1 MGRRARTV
9 RNPVEAAMVDRR
21 QLRDLD
27 IGLVVA
33 SMVLVVVGIAMIH
46 SATFD
51 PDAEALSPQVQR
63 QLLVA
68 GIGIAVMAAV
78 TLISQDTLEALTP
91 ILYGLAIV
99 LLVAVLIVG
108 VGKSGERR
116 WFDMGPLRF
125 QPSELAKY
133 AVIFALAR
141 YLARRKTRIDRPVH
155 LLIPLAIVVVP
166 TVLVLREPD
175 LGTSLLFLLLLPPML
190 YWAGTRPILLLFLV
204 LPVISMVLAF
214 NWVAWVLFL
223 ALVGTLLYVS
233 RIFMADKILVFVTSV
248 VTGQLSPFLWAHLE
262 DYQRHRVL
270 AFLNPEKYRFSTGY
284 QLIQSKIAIGSGSA
298 LGKGFLQGTQKNFAF
313 LPEQHTDFIFSVL
326 AEEFGFLGCL
336 LVLTLYLFL
345 VVRMFR
351 LAGTVRNRFAGLVI
365 VGIASALFMQ
375 STINIGVTLGLSPVT
390 GMTLPLLS
398 YGGSSLLVT
407 LASIGVVLG
416 MGLRRMEY

>member
-1 MGRRARTV
+1 ML
-9 RNPVEAAMVDRR
+9 DRR
-21 QLRDLD
+21 QLRDFD
-27 IGLVVA
+27 SGMA
-33 SMVLVVVGIAMIH
+33 VVVLALVAIGIAMIF
-46 SATFD
+46 SATYD
-51 PDAEALSPQVQR
+51 PDAVSLSPLVQR

-68 GIGIAVMAAV
+68 GIGVLLMASV
-78 TLISQDTLEALTP
+78 VLVSQDTFE
-91 ILYGLAIV
+91 GLAPVLYALAMV

-116 WFDMGPLRF
+116 WFDVGPLRF
-125 QPSELAKY
+125 QPSEFAKY
-133 AVIFALAR
+133 AVILALAR
-141 YLARRKTRIDRPVH
+141 YLARRRTKLDRPVH
-155 LLIPLAIVVVP
+155 LLLPLAIVLLP
-166 TVLVLREPD
+166 TALVLREPD

-190 YWAGTRPILLLFLV
+190 YWAGTKPILLLLLLMPV
-204 LPVISMVLAF
+204 LSMALAF
-214 NWVAWVLFL
+214 NWIAWAVFL
-223 ALVGTLLYVS
+223 GLLGTLLYVS
-233 RIFMADKILVFVTSV
+233 RIFMIDKVVVFVTSV
-248 VTGQLSPFLWAHLE
+248 VTGQLSPFLWSHLE

-284 QLIQSKIAIGSGSA
+284 QLIQSRIAIGSGSA
-298 LGKGFLQGTQKNFAF
+298 VGKGFLQGTQKNFAF

-336 LVLTLYLFL
+336 LVLSLYLFL

-365 VGIASALFMQ
+365 VGIASALFLQ
-375 STINIGVTLGLSPVT
+375 STINVGVTLGLSPVT

-407 LASIGVVLG
+407 LASVGVVLG

>member
-1 MGRRARTV
+1 ML
-9 RNPVEAAMVDRR
+9 DRR

-27 IGLVVA
+27 TGLVVA
-33 SMVLVVVGIAMIH
+33 AMVLVAIGAAMIH
-46 SATFD
+46 SATYEAG
-51 PDAEALSPQVQR
+51 AESLSPQVHR

-68 GIGIAVMAAV
+68 GIGIVLMAAV
-78 TLISQDTLEALTP
+78 TLISQDTLEGLTP
-91 ILYGLAIV
+91 ILYGLAMV
-99 LLVAVLIVG
+99 LLIAVLMVG

-116 WFDMGPLRF
+116 WFDIGAIRF

-141 YLARRKTRIDRPVH
+141 YLARRKTKLDRPVH

-166 TVLVLREPD
+166 TALVLREPD

-190 YWAGTRPILLLFLV
+190 YWAGTRPILLLFLA
-204 LPVISMVLAF
+204 LPVISMILAF
-214 NWVAWVLFL
+214 NWIAWVVFL
-223 ALVGTLLYVS
+223 GLVGTLLYVS
-233 RIFMADKILVFVTSV
+233 RIFIVDKIIVFVTSV
-248 VTGQLSPFLWAHLE
+248 VTGQVSPFLWSHLE
-262 DYQRHRVL
+262 EYQRHRIL

-298 LGKGFLQGTQKNFAF
+298 MGKGFLQGTQKNFAF

-326 AEEFGFLGCL
+326 AEEFGFIGCL

-365 VGIASALFMQ
+365 VGIASALFLQ

-407 LASIGVVLG
+407 LASLGVVLG

>member
-1 MGRRARTV
+1 ML
-9 RNPVEAAMVDRR
+9 DRR

-33 SMVLVVVGIAMIH
+33 AMVLVAIGAAMIH
-46 SATFD
+46 SATYEAG
-51 PDAEALSPQVQR
+51 AESLSPQVHR

-68 GIGIAVMAAV
+68 GIGIVLMVAV
-78 TLISQDTLEALTP
+78 TLISQDTLEGLAP
-91 ILYGLAIV
+91 IFYGLALI
-99 LLVAVLIVG
+99 LLIAVLMVG

-116 WFDMGPLRF
+116 WFDIGAIRF

-141 YLARRKTRIDRPVH
+141 YLARRKTKLDRPVH

-166 TVLVLREPD
+166 TALVLREPD

-190 YWAGTRPILLLFLV
+190 YWAGTRPILLLFMA
-204 LPVISMVLAF
+204 LPVISMILAF
-214 NWVAWVLFL
+214 NWIAWVVFL
-223 ALVGTLLYVS
+223 GLVGTLLYVS
-233 RIFMADKILVFVTSV
+233 RIFIVDKIIVFVTSV
-248 VTGQLSPFLWAHLE
+248 VTGQLSPFLWSHLE
-262 DYQRHRVL
+262 EYQRHRIL

-284 QLIQSKIAIGSGSA
+284 QLIQTKIAIGSGSA
-298 LGKGFLQGTQKNFAF
+298 MGKGFLQGTQKNFAF

-326 AEEFGFLGCL
+326 AEEFGFIGCL

-365 VGIASALFMQ
+365 VGIASALFLQ

-407 LASIGVVLG
+407 LASLGVVLG

>member
-1 MGRRARTV
+1 ML
-9 RNPVEAAMVDRR
+9 DRR
-21 QLRDLD
+21 QMRDLD

-33 SMVLVVVGIAMIH
+33 AMVLVAIGAAMIH
-46 SATFD
+46 SATYEAG
-51 PDAEALSPQVQR
+51 AESLSPQVHR

-68 GIGIAVMAAV
+68 GIGIVLMAAV
-78 TLISQDTLEALTP
+78 TLISQDTLEGLTP
-91 ILYGLAIV
+91 IFYGLALV
-99 LLVAVLIVG
+99 LLIAVLMVG

-116 WFDMGPLRF
+116 WFDIGVIRF

-141 YLARRKTRIDRPVH
+141 YLARRKTKLDRPVH

-166 TVLVLREPD
+166 TALVLREPD

-190 YWAGTRPILLLFLV
+190 YWAGTRPILLLFLA
-204 LPVISMVLAF
+204 LPVISMILAF
-214 NWVAWVLFL
+214 NWIAWVVFL
-223 ALVGTLLYVS
+223 GLVGTLLYVS
-233 RIFMADKILVFVTSV
+233 RIFIVDKIIVFVTSV
-248 VTGQLSPFLWAHLE
+248 VTGQLSPFLWSHLE
-262 DYQRHRVL
+262 EYQRHRIL

-298 LGKGFLQGTQKNFAF
+298 MGKGFLQGTQKNFAF

-326 AEEFGFLGCL
+326 AEEFGFFGCL

-365 VGIASALFMQ
+365 VGIASALFLQ

-407 LASIGVVLG
+407 LASLGVVLG

>member
-1 MGRRARTV
+1 ML
-9 RNPVEAAMVDRR
+9 DRR
-21 QLRDLD
+21 QLRDFDSGMAVAVLA
-27 IGLVVA
+27 LVA
-33 SMVLVVVGIAMIH
+33 IGIAMIF
-46 SATFD
+46 SATYD
-51 PDAEALSPQVQR
+51 PDAVSLSPLVQR

-68 GIGIAVMAAV
+68 GIGVLLMASV
-78 TLISQDTLEALTP
+78 VLVSQDTFE
-91 ILYGLAIV
+91 GLAPVLYALAMV

-116 WFDMGPLRF
+116 WFDVGPLRF
-125 QPSELAKY
+125 QPSEFAKY
-133 AVIFALAR
+133 AVILALAR
-141 YLARRKTRIDRPVH
+141 YLARRRTKLDRPVH
-155 LLIPLAIVVVP
+155 LLLPLAIVLLP
-166 TVLVLREPD
+166 TALVLREPD

-190 YWAGTRPILLLFLV
+190 YWAGTKPILLLLLLMPV
-204 LPVISMVLAF
+204 LSMALAF
-214 NWVAWVLFL
+214 NWIAWAVFL
-223 ALVGTLLYVS
+223 GLLGTLLYVS
-233 RIFMADKILVFVTSV
+233 RIFMIDKVVVFVTSV
-248 VTGQLSPFLWAHLE
+248 VTGQLSPFLWSHLE

-284 QLIQSKIAIGSGSA
+284 QLIQSRIAIGSGSA
-298 LGKGFLQGTQKNFAF
+298 VGKGFLQGTQKNFAF

-336 LVLTLYLFL
+336 LVLSLYLFL

-365 VGIASALFMQ
+365 VGIASALFLQ
-375 STINIGVTLGLSPVT
+375 STINVGVTLGLSPVT

-407 LASIGVVLG
+407 LASVGVVLG

>member
-1 MGRRARTV
+1 ML
-9 RNPVEAAMVDRR
+9 DRR

-27 IGLVVA
+27 TGLVVA
-33 SMVLVVVGIAMIH
+33 AMVLVAIGVAMIH
-46 SATFD
+46 SATY
-51 PDAEALSPQVQR
+51 DAGAESLSPQVHR

-68 GIGIAVMAAV
+68 GIGIVLMAAV
-78 TLISQDTLEALTP
+78 TLISQDTLEGLTP
-91 ILYGLAIV
+91 IFYGLALV
-99 LLVAVLIVG
+99 LLIAVLMVG

-116 WFDMGPLRF
+116 WFDIGAIRF

-141 YLARRKTRIDRPVH
+141 YLARRKTKLDRPVH

-166 TVLVLREPD
+166 TALVLREPD

-190 YWAGTRPILLLFLV
+190 YWAGTRPILLLFMA
-204 LPVISMVLAF
+204 LPVISMILAF
-214 NWVAWVLFL
+214 NWIAWVVFL
-223 ALVGTLLYVS
+223 GLVGTLLYVS
-233 RIFMADKILVFVTSV
+233 RIFIVDKIIVFVTSV
-248 VTGQLSPFLWAHLE
+248 VTGQLSPFLWSHLE
-262 DYQRHRVL
+262 EYQRHRIL

-298 LGKGFLQGTQKNFAF
+298 MGKGFLQGTQKNFAF

-326 AEEFGFLGCL
+326 AEEFGFIGCL

-365 VGIASALFMQ
+365 VGIASALFLQ

-407 LASIGVVLG
+407 LASLGVVLG